1 MNEPKVSKSEVTSRR
16 RLRNSNTS
24 ISSRVG
30 MSGQSLHTHSQAAPK
45 NSPHSQ
51 RVRCTLGESEEDS
64 GDEVDNTTAKFL
76 RSSPLHQSHGLYPTL
91 DPYDENLSPISN
103 SRSGSEPGSPYES
116 FGSSRSD
123 CYPQTTP
130 ASGKKLRKEPVTP
143 IKGSP
148 GKKIDTVVHEGIS
161 TQSHRGAS
169 PLLYIFVFTL
179 GIIGVLL
186 LQFKLM
192 NDETKIVP
200 ASPTK
205 SIKEIHSDLK
215 NKLRLLNQELSQPRE
230 LWVQLIGQL
239 GSVMVD
245 KPQQPAVL
253 LVVMPQ
259 ESKATVVCLVHKI
272 AEAIRD
278 AFEDTRFV
286 MYDAHTNRITDPR
299 ALKREIDES
308 LQNLNQAHAAVV
320 HHIEEVPGQA
330 AMIFHAYCDNE
341 NAPFKQAVIFPV
353 MEVPGSY
360 NTVASSNLDEVAS
373 GRLMKIWGVQLGV
386 KDVSAIVSR
395 IANAPILIKPESRS
409 TIQRLCPPV

>member
-1 MNEPKVSKSEVTSRR
+1 
-16 RLRNSNTS
+16 
-24 ISSRVG
+24 

-45 NSPHSQ
+45 KSPNSQ
-51 RVRCTLGESEEDS
+51 RVRCSLSESEEVS
-64 GDEVDNTTAKFL
+64 GDEVDNATSKFP
-76 RSSPLHQSHGLYPTL
+76 RNSPLHPSPGVYPTL
-91 DPYDENLSPISN
+91 DHLDENWSPISN
-103 SRSGSEPGSPYES
+103 SRSGSEHGSPYES
-116 FGSSRSD
+116 YSSSRSE

-130 ASGKKLRKEPVTP
+130 TSGKKSRKDPVTP

-148 GKKIDTVVHEGIS
+148 GKKIDTDVHEGIS

-179 GIIGVLL
+179 GIVGVLL

-192 NDETKIVP
+192 NEETKIAP
-200 ASPTK
+200 AKQMK

-215 NKLRLLNQELSQPRE
+215 SKLRLLNQELSQPRE

-259 ESKATVVCLVHKI
+259 DSKATAVCLVHKI

-308 LQNLNQAHAAVV
+308 LQNLSQAHAAVV

-360 NTVASSNLDEVAS
+360 NTVASSSSLDEVAS